1 MQAKDSNPPDG
12 GYGWVVVVSA
22 FMVMGLTAA
31 VLKTFGLFFVEI
43 QQHFDELASTT
54 SWITS
59 VTIAIFHL
67 GEFRLFET
75 NCPPNA
81 LFDCLVLS
89 ISLMFLTYLSFSHF
103 APDPAPVAS
112 SLCVRY
118 THRAVVITGGL
129 LAFSGMAL
137 GFLGL
142 SMVWMYATTGFLQ
155 GLGISFSWTPAIS
168 IVSHYFS
175 RKRALANAI
184 ASAGECA
191 FAFTFGPFFQWL
203 ISQYGWKGALLIIG
217 GIQLNICVC
226 GVLMRPLASSCLLE
240 ASHSETETPPGN
252 GASRINKDES
262 PITHKTFNWMLV
274 RQPEFVLYA
283 IFGILAAMS
292 FFVPPLFLV
301 PLSYSLGIDE
311 SWTASLL
318 SILAMV
324 DFAGRLLCG
333 WYANLH
339 VTKTV
344 HLLTMTIT
352 LISTSLMLLPLA
364 NNYLSLAIFTGF
376 YGFFFGT
383 TVALHITVLADVVGM
398 PDFDSALGLFMLIRS
413 TGGFVGPPLAG
424 LIVDMAGDYRASF
437 YMAGATLVLSA
448 GFLVTLGQ
456 LQQRKEKGSQTN
468 TKPEKSPLPYPSLH
482 LLKLQNRRYQEHD
495 IVV

>member
-1 MQAKDSNPPDG
+1 MHAKDSNPPDG

-67 GEFRLFET
+67 G
-75 NCPPNA
+75 
-81 LFDCLVLS
+81 
-89 ISLMFLTYLSFSHF
+89 
-103 APDPAPVAS
+103 APVAS

-129 LAFSGMAL
+129 LAFLGMAL

-142 SMVWMYATTGFLQ
+142 NMPWMYATTGFLQ

-175 RKRALANAI
+175 KKRALANAI

-203 ISQYGWKGALLIIG
+203 ISQYGWKGALLIIA

-240 ASHSETETPPGN
+240 ASHSETETPLGN
-252 GASRINKDES
+252 GASKINKEDKS
-262 PITHKTFNWMLV
+262 PITQKTFNWMLV
-274 RQPEFVLYA
+274 RRPEFVLYA

-376 YGFFFGT
+376 YGFFF
-383 TVALHITVLADVVGM
+383 VAVHITVLADVVGM

-424 LIVDMAGDYRASF
+424 LIVDMAGDYRAGF

-448 GFLVTLGQ
+448 GFLITLDQ
-456 LQQRKEKGSQTN
+456 LQQRKERGSQTN
-468 TKPEKSPLPYPSLH
+468 TKAEKSTLPYPSLH
-482 LLKLQNRRYQEHD
+482 LLKLQ
-495 IVV
+495 

>member
-1 MQAKDSNPPDG
+1 MEKVHAKESSPPDG

-43 QQHFDELASTT
+43 QEHFDELASTI

-59 VTIAIFHL
+59 VTIATFHL
-67 GEFRLFET
+67 G
-75 NCPPNA
+75 
-81 LFDCLVLS
+81 
-89 ISLMFLTYLSFSHF
+89 
-103 APDPAPVAS
+103 APVAS
-112 SLCVRY
+112 SLCVKY
-118 THRAVVITGGL
+118 SHRAVLVTGGL

-142 SMVWMYATTGFLQ
+142 NMVWMYATTGFLQ

-175 RKRALANAI
+175 KKRALANAI

-203 ISQYGWKGALLIIG
+203 IGQYGWKGALLIIG

-226 GVLMRPLASSCLLE
+226 GVLMRPLKSNCCLEL
-240 ASHSETETPPGN
+240 SHSETPPGS
-252 GASRINKDES
+252 GVSRIEKEEKS
-262 PITHKTFNWMLV
+262 STTHKTFNWMLV
-274 RQPEFVLYA
+274 RRPEFVLYA
-283 IFGILAAMS
+283 MFGILAAMS

-339 VTKTV
+339 VTKTI

-383 TVALHITVLADVVGM
+383 TVAVHITVLADVVGM
-398 PDFDSALGLFMLIRS
+398 SDFDSALGLFMLIRS
-413 TGGFVGPPLAG
+413 TGGFLGPPLAG
-424 LIVDMAGDYRASF
+424 LIVDMAGDYKAGF
-437 YMAGATLVLSA
+437 YMAGATLVLA
-448 GFLVTLGQ
+448 AVFLVILDQ
-456 LQQRKEKGSQTN
+456 FQQRNERGSQTN
-468 TKPEKSPLPYPSLH
+468 TKPEKSTLPYPSLH
-482 LLKLQNRRYQEHD
+482 FLKLQNRSYQEHD
-495 IVV
+495 VAL

>member
-1 MQAKDSNPPDG
+1 MQAKTSNPPDG
-12 GYGWVVVVSA
+12 GYGWVVVASA
-22 FMVMGLTAA
+22 FTVMGLTVA
-31 VLKTFGLFFVEI
+31 VLKTFGLLFVEI

-59 VTIAIFHL
+59 VTITVFHL
-67 GEFRLFET
+67 G
-75 NCPPNA
+75 
-81 LFDCLVLS
+81 
-89 ISLMFLTYLSFSHF
+89 
-103 APDPAPVAS
+103 APAAS
-112 SLCVRY
+112 SLCARY

-129 LAFSGMAL
+129 LAFSGMTL

-142 SMVWMYATTGFLQ
+142 NMVWMYATTGFLQ
-155 GLGISFSWTPAIS
+155 GLGISFSWIPAIS

-175 RKRALANAI
+175 KKRALASAI
-184 ASAGECA
+184 ASAGECV
-191 FAFTFGPFFQWL
+191 FAFMFGPFFQWL

-226 GVLMRPLASSCLLE
+226 GILMRPLASSCLLE
-240 ASHSETETPPGN
+240 ARHYETERPPGN
-252 GASRINKDES
+252 GESRIDKEDKS
-262 PITHKTFNWMLV
+262 PTANKTFNWMLL
-274 RQPEFVLYA
+274 RQTEFVLYA

-301 PLSYSLGIDE
+301 PLSYSLGIDD

-318 SILAMV
+318 SILAVV

-344 HLLTMTIT
+344 HLLTVTVT

-364 NNYLSLAIFTGF
+364 NSYLSLAIFTGF

-383 TVALHITVLADVVGM
+383 TVAIHITVLADVVGM

-413 TGGFVGPPLAG
+413 TGGFVGPPLVG
-424 LIVDMAGDYRASF
+424 LIVDMTGDYRAGF
-437 YMAGATLVLSA
+437 YMAGATLILSA
-448 GFLVTLGQ
+448 VFLVTLDQ
-456 LQQRKEKGSQTN
+456 LQQRKEKGTQTN
-468 TKPEKSPLPYPSLH
+468 TKQENSMLHYSTLH
-482 LLKLQNRRYQEHD
+482 LLKLQTKRYQ
-495 IVV
+495 

>member
-1 MQAKDSNPPDG
+1 MLGEESNSLDG

-22 FMVMGLTAA
+22 FVVMGLTAA

-43 QQHFDELASTT
+43 QQHFDELASMT

-59 VTIAIFHL
+59 ITIAIFHL
-67 GEFRLFET
+67 G
-75 NCPPNA
+75 
-81 LFDCLVLS
+81 
-89 ISLMFLTYLSFSHF
+89 
-103 APDPAPVAS
+103 APVAS
-112 SLCVRY
+112 SLCVKY
-118 THRAVVITGGL
+118 THRVVVITGGV

-142 SMVWMYATTGFLQ
+142 DMVWMYATTGFLQ
-155 GLGISFSWTPAIS
+155 GLGISFSWIPAIS

-175 RKRALANAI
+175 KKRALANAI

-191 FAFTFGPFFQWL
+191 FAFTFGPFFHWL
-203 ISQYGWKGALLIIG
+203 IGQYGWKGALLIIG

-226 GVLMRPLASSCLLE
+226 GALMRPLKSSCLPDSSCLDAE
-240 ASHSETETPPGN
+240 TRPGTQASGRAN
-252 GASRINKDES
+252 VKS
-262 PITHKTFNWMLV
+262 PVIRKTFNWMLL
-274 RQPEFVLYA
+274 RRLEFVLYA

-318 SILAMV
+318 SVLALV
-324 DFAGRLLCG
+324 DFVGRLLCG

-339 VTKTV
+339 LTRTV
-344 HLLTMTIT
+344 HLLAMTIA

-383 TVALHITVLADVVGM
+383 TVAIHITVLADVVGM
-398 PDFDSALGLFMLIRS
+398 SDFDSALGLFMLIRS
-413 TGGFVGPPLAG
+413 TGGFLGPPLAG
-424 LIVDMAGDYRASF
+424 LIVDVAGDYRAGF
-437 YMAGATLVLSA
+437 YMAGATLILSA
-448 GFLVTLGQ
+448 VILVILDQ
-456 LQQRKEKGSQTN
+456 FQQRQEKQNQSN
-468 TKPEKSPLPYPSLH
+468 TKSEKSVLPYPSLH
-482 LLKLQNRRYQEHD
+482 VLKLQ
-495 IVV
+495 

>member
-1 MQAKDSNPPDG
+1 MHAKDSSPPDG

-67 GEFRLFET
+67 G
-75 NCPPNA
+75 
-81 LFDCLVLS
+81 
-89 ISLMFLTYLSFSHF
+89 
-103 APDPAPVAS
+103 APVAS

-118 THRAVVITGGL
+118 SHRAVVITGGF

-137 GFLGL
+137 GFFGL
-142 SMVWMYATTGFLQ
+142 NMVWMYATTGFLQ

-175 RKRALANAI
+175 KKRALANAI

-203 ISQYGWKGALLIIG
+203 IGQYGWKGALLIIG

-226 GVLMRPLASSCLLE
+226 GILMRPLASSCLLE
-240 ASHSETETPPGN
+240 DRQSRVGTPLDN
-252 GASRINKDES
+252 GASRTGEDKS

-274 RQPEFVLYA
+274 RRPEFVLYA

-324 DFAGRLLCG
+324 DFTGRLLCG
-333 WYANLH
+333 WYANLNI
-339 VTKTV
+339 TKTV

-376 YGFFFGT
+376 YGFFFGM
-383 TVALHITVLADVVGM
+383 TVAVHITVLADVVGM

-424 LIVDMAGDYRASF
+424 LIVDMAGDYRAGF

-448 GFLVTLGQ
+448 GFLVILDQ
-456 LQQRKEKGSQTN
+456 FQQRKERGSQTN
-468 TKPEKSPLPYPSLH
+468 TKLEKSMLPYPSLH
-482 LLKLQNRRYQEHD
+482 PLKLQNSRYREHD
-495 IVV
+495 AVV

>member
-1 MQAKDSNPPDG
+1 MQTKDISPPDG

-22 FMVMGLTAA
+22 FIVMGLTAA

-43 QQHFDELASTT
+43 QEHFDELASTI

-59 VTIAIFHL
+59 ITIATFHL
-67 GEFRLFET
+67 G
-75 NCPPNA
+75 
-81 LFDCLVLS
+81 
-89 ISLMFLTYLSFSHF
+89 
-103 APDPAPVAS
+103 APVAS
-112 SLCVRY
+112 SLCVKY

-137 GFLGL
+137 GCLGL
-142 SMVWMYATTGFLQ
+142 NMIWMYATTGFLQ

-175 RKRALANAI
+175 KKRALANAI
-184 ASAGECA
+184 ASAGECV

-217 GIQLNICVC
+217 GTQLNICVC
-226 GVLMRPLASSCLLE
+226 GILMRPLTSSFHPE
-240 ASHSETETPPGN
+240 VSHPEPTPGS
-252 GASRINKDES
+252 GASKTDKEGKSI
-262 PITHKTFNWMLV
+262 ITHRTFNWMLL
-274 RQPEFVLYA
+274 RRAEFVLYA
-283 IFGILAAMS
+283 MFGILAAMS

-339 VTKTV
+339 LTKTI

-383 TVALHITVLADVVGM
+383 TVAVHITVLAEVVGM
-398 PDFDSALGLFMLIRS
+398 SDFDSALGLFMLIRS
-413 TGGFVGPPLAG
+413 TGGFLGPPLAG
-424 LIVDMAGDYRASF
+424 LIVDMAGDYRAGF
-437 YMAGATLVLSA
+437 YMAGATLILAAV
-448 GFLVTLGQ
+448 FLVVLDQ
-456 LQQRKEKGSQTN
+456 FQQRSEKGNHAS
-468 TKPEKSPLPYPSLH
+468 TKSEKLSLPYTSFH
-482 LLKLQNRRYQEHD
+482 FLKLQKRRYQDHD
-495 IVV
+495 VVV

>member
-1 MQAKDSNPPDG
+1 MEKMHAKESSPPDG

-43 QQHFDELASTT
+43 QEHFDELASTI

-59 VTIAIFHL
+59 VTIATFHL
-67 GEFRLFET
+67 G
-75 NCPPNA
+75 
-81 LFDCLVLS
+81 
-89 ISLMFLTYLSFSHF
+89 
-103 APDPAPVAS
+103 APVAS
-112 SLCVRY
+112 SLCVKY
-118 THRAVVITGGL
+118 SHRAVLVTGGL

-142 SMVWMYATTGFLQ
+142 NMVWMYATTGFLQ

-175 RKRALANAI
+175 KRRALANAI

-191 FAFTFGPFFQWL
+191 FAFTFGPLFQWL
-203 ISQYGWKGALLIIG
+203 IGQYGWKGALLIIG

-226 GVLMRPLASSCLLE
+226 GVLMRPLTSNCCLE
-240 ASHSETETPPGN
+240 ASHSETPPDT
-252 GASRINKDES
+252 GASRMEKEERS
-262 PITHKTFNWMLV
+262 SSTHKTFNWMLV
-274 RQPEFVLYA
+274 RRPEFVLYA
-283 IFGILAAMS
+283 MFGILAAMS

-339 VTKTV
+339 VTKTI

-383 TVALHITVLADVVGM
+383 TVAVHITVLADVVGM
-398 PDFDSALGLFMLIRS
+398 SDFDSALGLFMLIRS
-413 TGGFVGPPLAG
+413 TGGFLGPPLAG
-424 LIVDMAGDYRASF
+424 LIVDMAGDYKAGF
-437 YMAGATLVLSA
+437 YMAGATLVLA
-448 GFLVTLGQ
+448 AVFLVILDQ
-456 LQQRKEKGSQTN
+456 FQQRSERGSQTN
-468 TKPEKSPLPYPSLH
+468 TKPDKSTLPYPSLH
-482 LLKLQNRRYQEHD
+482 FLKLQNRRYQEHD
-495 IVV
+495 VVV

>member
-1 MQAKDSNPPDG
+1 MSNQC
-12 GYGWVVVVSA
+12 YFYW
-22 FMVMGLTAA
+22 
-31 VLKTFGLFFVEI
+31 
-43 QQHFDELASTT
+43 
-54 SWITS
+54 
-59 VTIAIFHL
+59 
-67 GEFRLFET
+67 
-75 NCPPNA
+75 C
-81 LFDCLVLS
+81 
-89 ISLMFLTYLSFSHF
+89 FS
-103 APDPAPVAS
+103 
-112 SLCVRY
+112 
-118 THRAVVITGGL
+118 
-129 LAFSGMAL
+129 
-137 GFLGL
+137 
-142 SMVWMYATTGFLQ
+142 

-175 RKRALANAI
+175 KKRALANAI

-226 GVLMRPLASSCLLE
+226 GTLMRPLASSCLKP
-240 ASHSETETPPGN
+240 SHCKTETPPHN
-252 GASRINKDES
+252 GASRRDKEDKS
-262 PITHKTFNWMLV
+262 PITHKSFNWMLV
-274 RQPEFVLYA
+274 RRPEFVLYA

-324 DFAGRLLCG
+324 DFGGRLLCG

-339 VTKTV
+339 VTKTI
-344 HLLTMTIT
+344 HLLAMTIT

-383 TVALHITVLADVVGM
+383 TVAIHITVLADVVGM
-398 PDFDSALGLFMLIRS
+398 PEFDSALGLFMLIRS

-424 LIVDMAGDYRASF
+424 KLRQLYAKYSLQEERGMVIQTEKIWICTQISPFFSSG
-437 YMAGATLVLSA
+437 LSEP
-448 GFLVTLGQ
+448 
-456 LQQRKEKGSQTN
+456 RS
-468 TKPEKSPLPYPSLH
+468 
-482 LLKLQNRRYQEHD
+482 
-495 IVV
+495 I

>member
-1 MQAKDSNPPDG
+1 MQAKDSSPPDG

-22 FMVMGLTAA
+22 FIVMGLTVA

-43 QQHFDELASTT
+43 QEHFDELASTT

-67 GEFRLFET
+67 G
-75 NCPPNA
+75 
-81 LFDCLVLS
+81 
-89 ISLMFLTYLSFSHF
+89 
-103 APDPAPVAS
+103 APVAS

-137 GFLGL
+137 GCLGL
-142 SMVWMYATTGFLQ
+142 NMIWMYATTGFLQ

-175 RKRALANAI
+175 KKRALANAI
-184 ASAGECA
+184 ASAGESA

-226 GVLMRPLASSCLLE
+226 GALMRPLASSCLLE
-240 ASHSETETPPGN
+240 ASHSETETPAGD
-252 GASRINKDES
+252 GESRTNKDQS

-283 IFGILAAMS
+283 IFGLLAAMS

-318 SILAMV
+318 SILATV

-339 VTKTV
+339 ITRTV
-344 HLLTMTIT
+344 HLLTMTIA

-383 TVALHITVLADVVGM
+383 TVAVHITVLADVAGM

-413 TGGFVGPPLAG
+413 AGGFVGPPLAG
-424 LIVDMAGDYRASF
+424 LIVDMAGDYRAGF

-448 GFLVTLGQ
+448 GFLVTLDQ
-456 LQQRKEKGSQTN
+456 LQQKKERSSQPN
-468 TKPEKSPLPYPSLH
+468 TKPKKPTLLYPSLH
-482 LLKLQNRRYQEHD
+482 LLKLQNRRYQEHS
-495 IVV
+495 VVV

>member
-1 MQAKDSNPPDG
+1 MQAKDSSPPDG

-67 GEFRLFET
+67 GGRY
-75 NCPPNA
+75 
-81 LFDCLVLS
+81 
-89 ISLMFLTYLSFSHF
+89 I
-103 APDPAPVAS
+103 VA
-112 SLCVRY
+112 
-118 THRAVVITGGL
+118 I
-129 LAFSGMAL
+129 
-137 GFLGL
+137 
-142 SMVWMYATTGFLQ
+142 

-175 RKRALANAI
+175 KKRALANAI

-226 GVLMRPLASSCLLE
+226 GILMRPLASSCLLE
-240 ASHSETETPPGN
+240 DRQSRVGTPLDN
-252 GASRINKDES
+252 GASRTDEDKS

-274 RQPEFVLYA
+274 RRPEFVLYA

-324 DFAGRLLCG
+324 DFTGRLLCG
-333 WYANLH
+333 WYANLNI
-339 VTKTV
+339 TKTV

-383 TVALHITVLADVVGM
+383 TVAVHITVLADVVGM

-424 LIVDMAGDYRASF
+424 LIVDMVGDYRAGF

-448 GFLVTLGQ
+448 GFLVILDQ
-456 LQQRKEKGSQTN
+456 FQQRKERGSQTN
-468 TKPEKSPLPYPSLH
+468 AKLEKSMLPYPSLH
-482 LLKLQNRRYQEHD
+482 LLKLQNSRYREHD
-495 IVV
+495 AVV

>member
-1 MQAKDSNPPDG
+1 MHAKDRNPPDG

-59 VTIAIFHL
+59 VTIAVFHL
-67 GEFRLFET
+67 G
-75 NCPPNA
+75 
-81 LFDCLVLS
+81 
-89 ISLMFLTYLSFSHF
+89 
-103 APDPAPVAS
+103 APVAS

-142 SMVWMYATTGFLQ
+142 NMIWMYATTGFLQ

-226 GVLMRPLASSCLLE
+226 GILMRPLASSCLLE
-240 ASHSETETPPGN
+240 TSHSETPSGSGP
-252 GASRINKDES
+252 SRIEKEDKS
-262 PITHKTFNWMLV
+262 PITHKTFNWMLL

-318 SILAMV
+318 SILALV

-339 VTKTV
+339 ITKPV
-344 HLLTMTIT
+344 HLLTMAIT

-376 YGFFFGT
+376 YGFSFGT
-383 TVALHITVLADVVGM
+383 TVAVHITVLADVVGM

-424 LIVDMAGDYRASF
+424 LIVDVAGDYRAGF

-448 GFLVTLGQ
+448 GLLVILDQ
-456 LQQRKEKGSQTN
+456 LQQKKERGSQTS
-468 TKPEKSPLPYPSLH
+468 TKPEKSTLTYPSLH
-482 LLKLQNRRYQEHD
+482 LLKLQ
-495 IVV
+495 

>member
-1 MQAKDSNPPDG
+1 MQAKASNPPDG

-22 FMVMGLTAA
+22 FMVMGLTVA

-43 QQHFDELASTT
+43 QQHFDGLASTT

-67 GEFRLFET
+67 G
-75 NCPPNA
+75 
-81 LFDCLVLS
+81 
-89 ISLMFLTYLSFSHF
+89 
-103 APDPAPVAS
+103 APVAS

-137 GFLGL
+137 GFFGFN
-142 SMVWMYATTGFLQ
+142 MVWMYVTTGFLQ

-175 RKRALANAI
+175 KKRALANAI

-217 GIQLNICVC
+217 GIQLNICI
-226 GVLMRPLASSCLLE
+226 GGALMRPLASSCLLE
-240 ASHSETETPPGN
+240 AHHSKTQTPPCKS
-252 GASRINKDES
+252 ASRTDEDKS
-262 PITHKTFNWMLV
+262 SIIHKTFNWMLLK
-274 RQPEFVLYA
+274 RPEFVLYA

-301 PLSYSLGIDE
+301 PFSYSLGIDE

-318 SILAMV
+318 SILALV

-339 VTKTV
+339 VTKTI
-344 HLLTMTIT
+344 HLLAMTIT

-364 NNYLSLAIFTGF
+364 NNYVSLAIFTGF

-383 TVALHITVLADVVGM
+383 TVAIHITVLADVVGM
-398 PDFDSALGLFMLIRS
+398 TEFDSALGLFMLIRS
-413 TGGFVGPPLAG
+413 SGGFVGPPLAG
-424 LIVDMAGDYRASF
+424 LIVDMAGDYRAGF
-437 YMAGATLVLSA
+437 YMAGATLILST
-448 GFLVTLGQ
+448 GFLVTLDQ
-456 LQQRKEKGSQTN
+456 LQQRKERGSQTS
-468 TKPEKSPLPYPSLH
+468 TKPEKSTLSYTSLH
-482 LLKLQNRRYQEHD
+482 LLKHK
-495 IVV
+495 

>member
-22 FMVMGLTAA
+22 FMVMGLTVA

-59 VTIAIFHL
+59 VTIAVFHL
-67 GEFRLFET
+67 G
-75 NCPPNA
+75 
-81 LFDCLVLS
+81 
-89 ISLMFLTYLSFSHF
+89 
-103 APDPAPVAS
+103 APVAS
-112 SLCVRY
+112 SLCVQY
-118 THRAVVITGGL
+118 THQTVVITGEL

-137 GFLGL
+137 GFFGL
-142 SMVWMYATTGFLQ
+142 NMAWMYAMTGFLQ

-175 RKRALANAI
+175 KKRALANAI

-226 GVLMRPLASSCLLE
+226 GVLMQPLASNCLLE
-240 ASHSETETPPGN
+240 TSHCKTETPPGN
-252 GASRINKDES
+252 GASRRDKEDKS
-262 PITHKTFNWMLV
+262 PIMHKTFNWMLV
-274 RQPEFVLYA
+274 RRPEFVLYA
-283 IFGILAAMS
+283 IFGILAPMS

-318 SILAMV
+318 SVLAVV
-324 DFAGRLLCG
+324 DLGGRLLCG

-339 VTKTV
+339 VTKTI
-344 HLLTMTIT
+344 HLLAMTIT

-383 TVALHITVLADVVGM
+383 TVAIHITVLVDIVGM
-398 PDFDSALGLFMLIRS
+398 PEFDSTLGLFMLIRS

-424 LIVDMAGDYRASF
+424 LIVDMAGDYRAGF
-437 YMAGATLVLSA
+437 YMAGVTLVLSA
-448 GFLVTLGQ
+448 GFLVILDQ
-456 LQQRKEKGSQTN
+456 LQQRKKRRSKTR
-468 TKPEKSPLPYPSLH
+468 TKPEKSTLPYPSLH
-482 LLKLQNRRYQEHD
+482 FLKHQ
-495 IVV
+495 

>member
-1 MQAKDSNPPDG
+1 MQAKDSDPPDG

-22 FMVMGLTAA
+22 FMVTGLTAA

-43 QQHFDELASTT
+43 QQDFDELASTT

-59 VTIAIFHL
+59 ITIAVFHL
-67 GEFRLFET
+67 G
-75 NCPPNA
+75 
-81 LFDCLVLS
+81 
-89 ISLMFLTYLSFSHF
+89 
-103 APDPAPVAS
+103 APVAS

-142 SMVWMYATTGFLQ
+142 NMIWMYATTGFLQ

-175 RKRALANAI
+175 KKRALANAI

-203 ISQYGWKGALLIIG
+203 ISQYGWRGALLIIG

-240 ASHSETETPPGN
+240 ASHSETKTPPG
-252 GASRINKDES
+252 SRINKEDKFS
-262 PITHKTFNWMLV
+262 LSHKTFNWMLL
-274 RQPEFVLYA
+274 RRPEFVLYA

-301 PLSYSLGIDE
+301 PLSYSLGINE

-324 DFAGRLLCG
+324 DFSGRLLCG

-339 VTKTV
+339 ITKTV

-383 TVALHITVLADVVGM
+383 TVAVHITVLADVVGM

-413 TGGFVGPPLAG
+413 TGGFVGPPLAS
-424 LIVDMAGDYRASF
+424 LIVDMAGDYRAGF
-437 YMAGATLVLSA
+437 YMAAATLVLSA
-448 GFLVTLGQ
+448 GFLVTLDQ
-456 LQQRKEKGSQTN
+456 LQQRKQRGIQTN
-468 TKPEKSPLPYPSLH
+468 INPEKSTLPYRSLH
-482 LLKLQNRRYQEHD
+482 FLKLQ
-495 IVV
+495 

>member
-1 MQAKDSNPPDG
+1 MCFHSQ
-12 GYGWVVVVSA
+12 
-22 FMVMGLTAA
+22 GLHLQQTVQFTTARI
-31 VLKTFGLFFVEI
+31 LPITF
-43 QQHFDELASTT
+43 T
-54 SWITS
+54 SLPS
-59 VTIAIFHL
+59 
-67 GEFRLFET
+67 
-75 NCPPNA
+75 
-81 LFDCLVLS
+81 
-89 ISLMFLTYLSFSHF
+89 
-103 APDPAPVAS
+103 APVAS
-112 SLCVRY
+112 SLCVQY
-118 THRAVVITGGL
+118 THRTVVITGGL

-137 GFLGL
+137 GFFGL
-142 SMVWMYATTGFLQ
+142 NMVWMYATTGFLQ

-175 RKRALANAI
+175 KKRALANAI

-191 FAFTFGPFFQWL
+191 FAFVFGPFFQWL

-240 ASHSETETPPGN
+240 TSHYGTETPPGN
-252 GASRINKDES
+252 GASGRDKEDKS
-262 PITHKTFNWMLV
+262 PIMHKTLNWMLV
-274 RQPEFVLYA
+274 KRPEFVLYA

-324 DFAGRLLCG
+324 DFGGRLLCG

-339 VTKTV
+339 VTKTI
-344 HLLTMTIT
+344 HLLAMTIT

-383 TVALHITVLADVVGM
+383 TVAIHITVLADVVGM
-398 PDFDSALGLFMLIRS
+398 PEFDSALGLFMLIRS

-437 YMAGATLVLSA
+437 YVAGATLVLSA
-448 GFLVTLGQ
+448 GFLIILDL
-456 LQQRKEKGSQTN
+456 LQQRKKRGSKIR
-468 TKPEKSPLPYPSLH
+468 TKPEKSTLPYPSLH
-482 LLKLQNRRYQEHD
+482 TLKHQTRRY
-495 IVV
+495 

>member
-1 MQAKDSNPPDG
+1 MHAKDGNPPDG
-12 GYGWVVVVSA
+12 GYGWVVVLSA

-67 GEFRLFET
+67 G
-75 NCPPNA
+75 
-81 LFDCLVLS
+81 
-89 ISLMFLTYLSFSHF
+89 
-103 APDPAPVAS
+103 APVAS
-112 SLCVRY
+112 LLCVRY

-129 LAFSGMAL
+129 LAFSGMVL

-142 SMVWMYATTGFLQ
+142 NMIWMYATTGFLQ

-217 GIQLNICVC
+217 AIQLNICAF
-226 GVLMRPLASSCLLE
+226 GILMRPLANSCLVE
-240 ASHSETETPPGN
+240 SSHSETLPSS
-252 GASRINKDES
+252 GASRIGKEDKS
-262 PITHKTFNWMLV
+262 PITHKTFNWMLL
-274 RQPEFVLYA
+274 RRPEFVLYA

-292 FFVPPLFLV
+292 FFVPPLFLI

-318 SILAMV
+318 SVLALV

-339 VTKTV
+339 ITKPV

-383 TVALHITVLADVVGM
+383 TVAVHITVLADVVGM

-424 LIVDMAGDYRASF
+424 LIVDMAGDYRAGF
-437 YMAGATLVLSA
+437 YMAGATLVLSV
-448 GFLVTLGQ
+448 GFLVTLDQ
-456 LQQRKEKGSQTN
+456 FQQKKERGSQTN
-468 TKPEKSPLPYPSLH
+468 TKPEKSTLTYPSLH
-482 LLKLQNRRYQEHD
+482 LLKLQ
-495 IVV
+495 

>member
-1 MQAKDSNPPDG
+1 MQAKESNPPDG

-22 FMVMGLTAA
+22 FMVMGLTVA

-43 QQHFDELASTT
+43 QQHFDGLASTT

-59 VTIAIFHL
+59 VTIATFHL
-67 GEFRLFET
+67 G
-75 NCPPNA
+75 
-81 LFDCLVLS
+81 
-89 ISLMFLTYLSFSHF
+89 
-103 APDPAPVAS
+103 APVAS

-118 THRAVVITGGL
+118 THRTVVMTGGL

-137 GFLGL
+137 GFFGF

-175 RKRALANAI
+175 KKRALANAI

-191 FAFTFGPFFQWL
+191 FAFIFGPFFQWL

-217 GIQLNICVC
+217 GIQLNICV
-226 GVLMRPLASSCLLE
+226 GGALMRPLASSCLLE
-240 ASHSETETPPGN
+240 DSHSETGPAPGN
-252 GASRINKDES
+252 SVSRTDKEDVP
-262 PITHKTFNWMLV
+262 PITHKTFNWVLL
-274 RQPEFVLYA
+274 RRPEFVLYS

-318 SILAMV
+318 SLLAMV

-339 VTKTV
+339 VTKTI
-344 HLLTMTIT
+344 HLLAMTIT
-352 LISTSLMLLPLA
+352 LISTSLMLLTLA
-364 NNYLSLAIFTGF
+364 NNYVSLAIFTGF

-383 TVALHITVLADVVGM
+383 TVAIHITVLADIVGM
-398 PDFDSALGLFMLIRS
+398 TDFDSALGLFMLIRS

-424 LIVDMAGDYRASF
+424 LIVDMAGDYRAGF
-437 YMAGATLVLSA
+437 YMAGSSLILSA
-448 GFLVTLGQ
+448 GFLVTLDQ
-456 LQQRKEKGSQTN
+456 LQQRKERGSQTS
-468 TKPEKSPLPYPSLH
+468 TKPEKSTLPFSSLH
-482 LLKLQNRRYQEHD
+482 LLKYK
-495 IVV
+495 

>member
-1 MQAKDSNPPDG
+1 M
-12 GYGWVVVVSA
+12 
-22 FMVMGLTAA
+22 
-31 VLKTFGLFFVEI
+31 
-43 QQHFDELASTT
+43 
-54 SWITS
+54 
-59 VTIAIFHL
+59 
-67 GEFRLFET
+67 
-75 NCPPNA
+75 
-81 LFDCLVLS
+81 
-89 ISLMFLTYLSFSHF
+89 
-103 APDPAPVAS
+103 
-112 SLCVRY
+112 
-118 THRAVVITGGL
+118 
-129 LAFSGMAL
+129 
-137 GFLGL
+137 
-142 SMVWMYATTGFLQ
+142 
-155 GLGISFSWTPAIS
+155 
-168 IVSHYFS
+168 
-175 RKRALANAI
+175 ANAI

-226 GVLMRPLASSCLLE
+226 GVLMRPLASSCLFE

-252 GASRINKDES
+252 GASRIDKEVKS
-262 PITHKTFNWMLV
+262 PITHKTFNWMLA
-274 RQPEFVLYA
+274 RRPEFVFYA

-344 HLLTMTIT
+344 HLLTMTIV
-352 LISTSLMLLPLA
+352 LISSTSLLLLPLA

-383 TVALHITVLADVVGM
+383 TVAVHITVLADVVGM
-398 PDFDSALGLFMLIRS
+398 SDFDSALGLFMLIRS

-424 LIVDMAGDYRASF
+424 
-437 YMAGATLVLSA
+437 
-448 GFLVTLGQ
+448 
-456 LQQRKEKGSQTN
+456 
-468 TKPEKSPLPYPSLH
+468 
-482 LLKLQNRRYQEHD
+482 KLR
-495 IVV
+495 

>member
-22 FMVMGLTAA
+22 FMVMGFTVA

-43 QQHFDELASTT
+43 QQHFDELASST

-67 GEFRLFET
+67 G
-75 NCPPNA
+75 
-81 LFDCLVLS
+81 
-89 ISLMFLTYLSFSHF
+89 
-103 APDPAPVAS
+103 APVAS
-112 SLCVRY
+112 SLCVQY
-118 THRAVVITGGL
+118 THRTVVITGGL

-137 GFLGL
+137 GFFGL

-175 RKRALANAI
+175 KKRALANAI

-191 FAFTFGPFFQWL
+191 FAFMFGPFFQWL

-226 GVLMRPLASSCLLE
+226 GVLMRPLESSCPLK
-240 ASHSETETPPGN
+240 ARHYETGTPPGN
-252 GASRINKDES
+252 SASRRDKEDKF
-262 PITHKTFNWMLV
+262 PIMHKTFNWMLV
-274 RQPEFVLYA
+274 RRPEFVLYA

-311 SWTASLL
+311 SWTSSLL

-324 DFAGRLLCG
+324 DFGGRLLSG

-339 VTKTV
+339 VTKSI
-344 HLLTMTIT
+344 HLLVMTIT
-352 LISTSLMLLPLA
+352 LMSTSLMLLPLA

-383 TVALHITVLADVVGM
+383 TVAIHITVLADVVGM
-398 PDFDSALGLFMLIRS
+398 PEFDSALGLFMLIRS

-424 LIVDMAGDYRASF
+424 LIVDIAGDYRAGF
-437 YMAGATLVLSA
+437 YMAGATLVLST
-448 GFLVTLGQ
+448 GFLIFLDRF
-456 LQQRKEKGSQTN
+456 QQRKKRGGKIR
-468 TKPEKSPLPYPSLH
+468 TKPEKLTLPYPSLH
-482 LLKLQNRRYQEHD
+482 ILKHQTRRY
-495 IVV
+495 

>member
-1 MQAKDSNPPDG
+1 MQGKDSNPPDG

-22 FMVMGLTAA
+22 FVVMGLTAA

-59 VTIAIFHL
+59 ITIAIFHL
-67 GEFRLFET
+67 G
-75 NCPPNA
+75 
-81 LFDCLVLS
+81 
-89 ISLMFLTYLSFSHF
+89 
-103 APDPAPVAS
+103 APVAS

-118 THRAVVITGGL
+118 SHRAVVITGGL

-142 SMVWMYATTGFLQ
+142 SMVWMYATIGFLQ

-175 RKRALANAI
+175 KKRALANAI

-226 GVLMRPLASSCLLE
+226 GVLMRPLASS
-240 ASHSETETPPGN
+240 SRSEMETTPGS
-252 GASRINKDES
+252 GASRVNKEDKC
-262 PITHKTFNWMLV
+262 PITHKTLNWRLV

-301 PLSYSLGIDE
+301 PLSYSLGVDE

-318 SILAMV
+318 SILATV

-344 HLLTMTIT
+344 HLLTMTII

-383 TVALHITVLADVVGM
+383 TVAVHITVLADVVGM
-398 PDFDSALGLFMLIRS
+398 ADFDSALGLFMLIRS
-413 TGGFVGPPLAG
+413 TGGFLGAPLAG
-424 LIVDMAGDYRASF
+424 LIVDMAGDYKAGF
-437 YMAGATLVLSA
+437 YMAAVTLVLSA
-448 GFLVTLGQ
+448 GFLITLDQ
-456 LQQRKEKGSQTN
+456 IQQRKKRRSQTN
-468 TKPEKSPLPYPSLH
+468 SKPEKITLPYTSVQLP
-482 LLKLQNRRYQEHD
+482 KLQ
-495 IVV
+495 

>member
-22 FMVMGLTAA
+22 FMVMGFTVA

-43 QQHFDELASTT
+43 QQHFDELASST

-59 VTIAIFHL
+59 VTIVVFHL
-67 GEFRLFET
+67 G
-75 NCPPNA
+75 
-81 LFDCLVLS
+81 
-89 ISLMFLTYLSFSHF
+89 
-103 APDPAPVAS
+103 APVAS
-112 SLCVRY
+112 SLCVQY
-118 THRAVVITGGL
+118 THRTVVITGGL

-137 GFLGL
+137 GFFGL
-142 SMVWMYATTGFLQ
+142 NMGWMYATTGFLQ

-175 RKRALANAI
+175 KKRALANAI

-191 FAFTFGPFFQWL
+191 FAFMFGPFFQWL

-226 GVLMRPLASSCLLE
+226 GVLMRPLPSSCLLK
-240 ASHSETETPPGN
+240 ARHCETETPPGN
-252 GASRINKDES
+252 SASRRDKEDKFSIM
-262 PITHKTFNWMLV
+262 HKTFNWMLV
-274 RQPEFVLYA
+274 RQPEFVFYA

-311 SWTASLL
+311 SWTSSLL

-324 DFAGRLLCG
+324 DFGGRLLCG

-339 VTKTV
+339 VTKTI
-344 HLLTMTIT
+344 HLLAMTIT
-352 LISTSLMLLPLA
+352 LMSTSLMLLPLA

-383 TVALHITVLADVVGM
+383 TVAIHITVLADVVGM
-398 PDFDSALGLFMLIRS
+398 PEFDSALGLFMLIRS

-424 LIVDMAGDYRASF
+424 LIVDIAGDYRAGF
-437 YMAGATLVLSA
+437 YMAGATLALST
-448 GFLVTLGQ
+448 GFLIFLDR
-456 LQQRKEKGSQTN
+456 LQQRKKRGSKIR
-468 TKPEKSPLPYPSLH
+468 TKPERSTLPYPSLH
-482 LLKLQNRRYQEHD
+482 ILKHQTRRY
-495 IVV
+495 

>member
-1 MQAKDSNPPDG
+1 MQTKDSNPPDG

-43 QQHFDELASTT
+43 QEHFDELASTI

-67 GEFRLFET
+67 G
-75 NCPPNA
+75 
-81 LFDCLVLS
+81 
-89 ISLMFLTYLSFSHF
+89 
-103 APDPAPVAS
+103 APVAS
-112 SLCVRY
+112 SLCVKY

-142 SMVWMYATTGFLQ
+142 NMVWMYATTGFLQ

-175 RKRALANAI
+175 KKRALANAI

-203 ISQYGWKGALLIIG
+203 IGQYGWKGALLIIG

-226 GVLMRPLASSCLLE
+226 GVLMRPLTSSCCLE
-240 ASHSETETPPGN
+240 TSHSETPSGN
-252 GASRINKDES
+252 GASRIDKEDKS

-274 RQPEFVLYA
+274 RRPEFVLYA
-283 IFGILAAMS
+283 MFGILAAMS

-339 VTKTV
+339 VTKTI
-344 HLLTMTIT
+344 HLLVMTIT

-383 TVALHITVLADVVGM
+383 TVAVHITVLADVVGM
-398 PDFDSALGLFMLIRS
+398 SDFDSALGLFMFLRS
-413 TGGFVGPPLAG
+413 TGGFLGPPLAG
-424 LIVDMAGDYRASF
+424 LIVDMAGDYRAGF
-437 YMAGATLVLSA
+437 YMAGATLVLA
-448 GFLVTLGQ
+448 AVFLVILDQ
-456 LQQRKEKGSQTN
+456 FQQRSERGSQTN
-468 TKPEKSPLPYPSLH
+468 TKPGKLTLPYPSLH
-482 LLKLQNRRYQEHD
+482 FLKLQ
-495 IVV
+495 

>member
-1 MQAKDSNPPDG
+1 MLGKESNSLDG

-22 FMVMGLTAA
+22 FVVMGLTAA

-43 QQHFDELASTT
+43 QQHFDGLASMT

-59 VTIAIFHL
+59 ITIAIFHL
-67 GEFRLFET
+67 G
-75 NCPPNA
+75 
-81 LFDCLVLS
+81 
-89 ISLMFLTYLSFSHF
+89 
-103 APDPAPVAS
+103 APVAS
-112 SLCVRY
+112 SLCVKY
-118 THRAVVITGGL
+118 THRAVVITGGV

-142 SMVWMYATTGFLQ
+142 DMVWMYATTGFLQ
-155 GLGISFSWTPAIS
+155 GLGISFSWIPAIS

-203 ISQYGWKGALLIIG
+203 IGQYGWKGALLIIG
-217 GIQLNICVC
+217 GLQLNICVC
-226 GVLMRPLASSCLLE
+226 GALMRPLKSRYLPNTSCPD
-240 ASHSETETPPGN
+240 AETPPGMR
-252 GASRINKDES
+252 ASGRDNVNS
-262 PITHKTFNWMLV
+262 PITHKIFNWMLL
-274 RQPEFVLYA
+274 RRLEFVLYA

-318 SILAMV
+318 SVLALV

-339 VTKTV
+339 LTRTV
-344 HLLTMTIT
+344 HLLAMTIA

-364 NNYLSLAIFTGF
+364 NNFLSLAIFTGF

-383 TVALHITVLADVVGM
+383 TVAIHITVLADVVGM
-398 PDFDSALGLFMLIRS
+398 SDFDSALGLFMLIRS
-413 TGGFVGPPLAG
+413 TGGFLGPPLAG
-424 LIVDMAGDYRASF
+424 LIVDMAGDYRAGF
-437 YMAGATLVLSA
+437 YMAGAILILSA
-448 GFLVTLGQ
+448 VFLVILDQ
-456 LQQRKEKGSQTN
+456 LQQRQEKENQNK
-468 TKPEKSPLPYPSLH
+468 TKSEKSMLPYPL
-482 LLKLQNRRYQEHD
+482 LQNRRYQ
-495 IVV
+495 

>member
-1 MQAKDSNPPDG
+1 MHAKESSPPDG

-43 QQHFDELASTT
+43 QEHFDELASTI

-59 VTIAIFHL
+59 VTIATFHL
-67 GEFRLFET
+67 G
-75 NCPPNA
+75 
-81 LFDCLVLS
+81 
-89 ISLMFLTYLSFSHF
+89 
-103 APDPAPVAS
+103 APVAS
-112 SLCVRY
+112 SLCVKY
-118 THRAVVITGGL
+118 SHRAVLVTGGL
-129 LAFSGMAL
+129 LAFSGMNTSTVSNWCYL
-137 GFLGL
+137 YWCF
-142 SMVWMYATTGFLQ
+142 S

-175 RKRALANAI
+175 KRRALANAI

-191 FAFTFGPFFQWL
+191 FAFTFGPLFQWL
-203 ISQYGWKGALLIIG
+203 IGQYGWKGALLIIG

-226 GVLMRPLASSCLLE
+226 GVLMRPLTSNCCLE
-240 ASHSETETPPGN
+240 ASHSETPPDTG
-252 GASRINKDES
+252 
-262 PITHKTFNWMLV
+262 
-274 RQPEFVLYA
+274 FVLYA
-283 IFGILAAMS
+283 MFGILAAMS

-339 VTKTV
+339 VTKTI

-383 TVALHITVLADVVGM
+383 TVAVHITVLADVVGM
-398 PDFDSALGLFMLIRS
+398 SDFDSALGLFMLIRS
-413 TGGFVGPPLAG
+413 TGGFLGPPLAG
-424 LIVDMAGDYRASF
+424 V
-437 YMAGATLVLSA
+437 
-448 GFLVTLGQ
+448 VT
-456 LQQRKEKGSQTN
+456 QT
-468 TKPEKSPLPYPSLH
+468 EKSISGPNFALC
-482 LLKLQNRRYQEHD
+482 
-495 IVV
+495 

>member
-1 MQAKDSNPPDG
+1 MASFPINPPDG
-12 GYGWVVVVSA
+12 GYGWVVVLSA
-22 FMVMGLTAA
+22 FMVMGLTVA

-59 VTIAIFHL
+59 VTIAVFHL
-67 GEFRLFET
+67 G
-75 NCPPNA
+75 
-81 LFDCLVLS
+81 
-89 ISLMFLTYLSFSHF
+89 
-103 APDPAPVAS
+103 APVAS
-112 SLCVRY
+112 SLCVQY
-118 THRAVVITGGL
+118 THRTVVITGGL

-137 GFLGL
+137 GFFGL
-142 SMVWMYATTGFLQ
+142 NMVWMYATTGFLQ
-155 GLGISFSWTPAIS
+155 GLGISFSWTPSIS
-168 IVSHYFS
+168 IVSRYFS
-175 RKRALANAI
+175 KKRPLANAI

-191 FAFTFGPFFQWL
+191 FAFMFGPFFQWL

-226 GVLMRPLASSCLLE
+226 GVLMRPLASSCFLE
-240 ASHSETETPPGN
+240 AT
-252 GASRINKDES
+252 
-262 PITHKTFNWMLV
+262 
-274 RQPEFVLYA
+274 
-283 IFGILAAMS
+283 AMS

-324 DFAGRLLCG
+324 DFGGRLLCG

-339 VTKTV
+339 VTKTI
-344 HLLTMTIT
+344 HLLAMAIT

-383 TVALHITVLADVVGM
+383 TVAIHITVLADVVGM
-398 PDFDSALGLFMLIRS
+398 PEFDSALGLFMLIRS

-424 LIVDMAGDYRASF
+424 KLRQLTAKYTGF
-437 YMAGATLVLSA
+437 YMAGAILVLSA
-448 GFLVTLGQ
+448 GFLIILDR
-456 LQQRKEKGSQTN
+456 LQQRKIRGSKIR
-468 TKPEKSPLPYPSLH
+468 TKPEKSRLPYPSLH
-482 LLKLQNRRYQEHD
+482 ILKHQTRKYGEHN
-495 IVV
+495 VMV

>member
-1 MQAKDSNPPDG
+1 AKDSDPPDG

-22 FMVMGLTAA
+22 FMVMGFTVA

-43 QQHFDELASTT
+43 QQHFDELASST

-59 VTIAIFHL
+59 VTIVVFHL
-67 GEFRLFET
+67 G
-75 NCPPNA
+75 
-81 LFDCLVLS
+81 
-89 ISLMFLTYLSFSHF
+89 
-103 APDPAPVAS
+103 APVAS
-112 SLCVRY
+112 SLCVQY
-118 THRAVVITGGL
+118 THRTVVITGGL

-137 GFLGL
+137 GFFGL
-142 SMVWMYATTGFLQ
+142 NMVWMYATTGFLQ

-175 RKRALANAI
+175 KKRALANAI

-191 FAFTFGPFFQWL
+191 FAFMFGPFFQWL

-226 GVLMRPLASSCLLE
+226 GVLMRPLASSCLLK
-240 ASHSETETPPGN
+240 ARHCETETASGN
-252 GASRINKDES
+252 GASRRDKEDKSSIM
-262 PITHKTFNWMLV
+262 HKTFNWMLV
-274 RQPEFVLYA
+274 RRPEFVLYA

-311 SWTASLL
+311 SWTSSLL

-324 DFAGRLLCG
+324 DFGGRLLCG
-333 WYANLH
+333 WYANFH
-339 VTKTV
+339 VTKTI
-344 HLLTMTIT
+344 HLLAMTIT
-352 LISTSLMLLPLA
+352 LMSTSLMLLPLA

-383 TVALHITVLADVVGM
+383 TVAIHITVLADVVGM
-398 PDFDSALGLFMLIRS
+398 PEFDSALGLFMLIRS

-424 LIVDMAGDYRASF
+424 LIVDIAADYRAGF
-437 YMAGATLVLSA
+437 YMAGATLALST
-448 GFLVTLGQ
+448 GFLIILDR
-456 LQQRKEKGSQTN
+456 LQQRKKRGSKIR
-468 TKPEKSPLPYPSLH
+468 TKPEKSVLPYPSLH
-482 LLKLQNRRYQEHD
+482 VLKHQTR
-495 IVV
+495 

>member
-1 MQAKDSNPPDG
+1 MSNQC
-12 GYGWVVVVSA
+12 YFYWC
-22 FMVMGLTAA
+22 FT
-31 VLKTFGLFFVEI
+31 
-43 QQHFDELASTT
+43 
-54 SWITS
+54 
-59 VTIAIFHL
+59 
-67 GEFRLFET
+67 
-75 NCPPNA
+75 
-81 LFDCLVLS
+81 
-89 ISLMFLTYLSFSHF
+89 
-103 APDPAPVAS
+103 
-112 SLCVRY
+112 
-118 THRAVVITGGL
+118 
-129 LAFSGMAL
+129 
-137 GFLGL
+137 
-142 SMVWMYATTGFLQ
+142 

-175 RKRALANAI
+175 KKRALANAI

-191 FAFTFGPFFQWL
+191 FAFMFGPFFQWL

-226 GVLMRPLASSCLLE
+226 GVLMRPLAGSCFLE
-240 ASHSETETPPGN
+240 ASHCETETPPGS
-252 GASRINKDES
+252 GAYRRDKEDKS
-262 PITHKTFNWMLV
+262 PIMHKTFNWMLV

-324 DFAGRLLCG
+324 DFGGRLLCG

-339 VTKTV
+339 LTKTI
-344 HLLTMTIT
+344 HLLAMAIT

-383 TVALHITVLADVVGM
+383 TVAIHITVLADVVGM
-398 PDFDSALGLFMLIRS
+398 SEFDSALGLFMLIRS

-424 LIVDMAGDYRASF
+424 KLR
-437 YMAGATLVLSA
+437 
-448 GFLVTLGQ
+448 Q
-456 LQQRKEKGSQTN
+456 LTAKYSLNEEKGIVIQI
-468 TKPEKSPLPYPSLH
+468 EKIWICTQISPF
-482 LLKLQNRRYQEHD
+482 
-495 IVV
+495 

>member
-1 MQAKDSNPPDG
+1 NTKINPPDG

-22 FMVMGLTAA
+22 FMVMGLTVA

-59 VTIAIFHL
+59 VTIAVFHL
-67 GEFRLFET
+67 GG
-75 NCPPNA
+75 
-81 LFDCLVLS
+81 
-89 ISLMFLTYLSFSHF
+89 
-103 APDPAPVAS
+103 S
-112 SLCVRY
+112 SLCVQY
-118 THRAVVITGGL
+118 SHRTVMITGGL

-137 GFLGL
+137 GFFGFN
-142 SMVWMYATTGFLQ
+142 MVWMYATTGFLQ

-175 RKRALANAI
+175 KKRALANAI
-184 ASAGECA
+184 VSAGECA

-240 ASHSETETPPGN
+240 TIHCETETPPGN
-252 GASRINKDES
+252 SASRIDKEDKS
-262 PITHKTFNWMLV
+262 PFIHKSFNWMLV
-274 RQPEFVLYA
+274 RRPEFMLYA

-324 DFAGRLLCG
+324 DFGGRLLCG

-339 VTKTV
+339 VTKTI
-344 HLLTMTIT
+344 HLLAMTIT

-383 TVALHITVLADVVGM
+383 TVAIHITALADVVGM
-398 PDFDSALGLFMLIRS
+398 PEFDSALGLFMLIRS
-413 TGGFVGPPLAG
+413 TGGFW
-424 LIVDMAGDYRASF
+424 
-437 YMAGATLVLSA
+437 
-448 GFLVTLGQ
+448 LVTSTDHLGT
-456 LQQRKEKGSQTN
+456 SVT
-468 TKPEKSPLPYPSLH
+468 PLCIFS
-482 LLKLQNRRYQEHD
+482 KLQKR
-495 IVV
+495 

>member
-22 FMVMGLTAA
+22 FMVMGLTVA

-59 VTIAIFHL
+59 VTIAVFHL
-67 GEFRLFET
+67 G
-75 NCPPNA
+75 
-81 LFDCLVLS
+81 
-89 ISLMFLTYLSFSHF
+89 
-103 APDPAPVAS
+103 APVAS
-112 SLCVRY
+112 SLCVQY
-118 THRAVVITGGL
+118 THRTVVITGGF

-137 GFLGL
+137 GFFGL
-142 SMVWMYATTGFLQ
+142 NICYLYWCFS

-175 RKRALANAI
+175 KKRALANAI

-191 FAFTFGPFFQWL
+191 FAFMFGPFFQWL
-203 ISQYGWKGALLIIG
+203 ISQYGWEGSLLIIG
-217 GIQLNICVC
+217 GIQLNICVF
-226 GVLMRPLASSCLLE
+226 GGLMRPLANKE
-240 ASHSETETPPGN
+240 DKPP
-252 GASRINKDES
+252 IM
-262 PITHKTFNWMLV
+262 HKTFNWMLV
-274 RQPEFVLYA
+274 RRTEFVLYA

-301 PLSYSLGIDE
+301 PLSHSLGIDE

-324 DFAGRLLCG
+324 DFGGRLLCG
-333 WYANLH
+333 WYANLR
-339 VTKTV
+339 VTKTI
-344 HLLTMTIT
+344 HLLAMTIT

-364 NNYLSLAIFTGF
+364 NDYLSLAIFTGF

-383 TVALHITVLADVVGM
+383 TVAIHITVLADVVGM
-398 PDFDSALGLFMLIRS
+398 PEFDSALGLFMLIRS

-424 LIVDMAGDYRASF
+424 KLRQLTAKYSLQEERGMVIQTEKIWICTQTSPFFISGVSEPRSALKQIVKIPCS
-437 YMAGATLVLSA
+437 LSSA
-448 GFLVTLGQ
+448 
-456 LQQRKEKGSQTN
+456 
-468 TKPEKSPLPYPSLH
+468 
-482 LLKLQNRRYQEHD
+482 
-495 IVV
+495 

>member
-1 MQAKDSNPPDG
+1 MEAKTSNPPDG
-12 GYGWVVVVSA
+12 GYGWVVVASA
-22 FMVMGLTAA
+22 FMVMGLTVA
-31 VLKTFGLFFVEI
+31 VLKTFGLLFVEI
-43 QQHFDELASTT
+43 QQHFDEHASTT

-59 VTIAIFHL
+59 VTITVFHL
-67 GEFRLFET
+67 G
-75 NCPPNA
+75 
-81 LFDCLVLS
+81 
-89 ISLMFLTYLSFSHF
+89 
-103 APDPAPVAS
+103 APVAS
-112 SLCVRY
+112 SLCARY
-118 THRAVVITGGL
+118 THRAVVITGGF
-129 LAFSGMAL
+129 LAFSGMTL

-142 SMVWMYATTGFLQ
+142 NMVWMYATTGFLQ
-155 GLGISFSWTPAIS
+155 GLGISFSWIPAIS

-175 RKRALANAI
+175 KKRALASAI
-184 ASAGECA
+184 ASAGECV
-191 FAFTFGPFFQWL
+191 FAFMFGPLFQWL

-240 ASHSETETPPGN
+240 ARHHETERSPGN
-252 GASRINKDES
+252 GESRIDKEDKS
-262 PITHKTFNWMLV
+262 PTTHKTFNWMLL

-283 IFGILAAMS
+283 VFGILAAMS

-301 PLSYSLGIDE
+301 PLSYSLGIDD

-344 HLLTMTIT
+344 HLLTVTIT

-364 NNYLSLAIFTGF
+364 NSYLSLAIFTGL

-383 TVALHITVLADVVGM
+383 TVAIHITVLADVVGM

-424 LIVDMAGDYRASF
+424 LIVDMTGDYRAGF
-437 YMAGATLVLSA
+437 YMAGATLILSA
-448 GFLVTLGQ
+448 VVLVTLDQ
-456 LQQRKEKGSQTN
+456 LQQRKEKGTQTN
-468 TKPEKSPLPYPSLH
+468 TTQENSTLPYSTLI
-482 LLKLQNRRYQEHD
+482 LLKLQTKRSCTERNLNS
-495 IVV
+495 

>member
-1 MQAKDSNPPDG
+1 MLGKENNSLDG

-22 FMVMGLTAA
+22 FVVMGLTAA

-43 QQHFDELASTT
+43 QQHFDGLASMT

-59 VTIAIFHL
+59 ITIAIFHL
-67 GEFRLFET
+67 G
-75 NCPPNA
+75 
-81 LFDCLVLS
+81 
-89 ISLMFLTYLSFSHF
+89 
-103 APDPAPVAS
+103 APVAS
-112 SLCVRY
+112 SLCVKY
-118 THRAVVITGGL
+118 THRAVVITGGV

-142 SMVWMYATTGFLQ
+142 DMVWMYATTGFLQ
-155 GLGISFSWTPAIS
+155 GLGISFSWIPAIS

-175 RKRALANAI
+175 KKRALANAI

-203 ISQYGWKGALLIIG
+203 IGQYGWKGALLIIG
-217 GIQLNICVC
+217 GLQLNICVC
-226 GVLMRPLASSCLLE
+226 GALMRPLKRGYLPNMSCPD
-240 ASHSETETPPGN
+240 TETPPGTRTSGRDN
-252 GASRINKDES
+252 VSS
-262 PITHKTFNWMLV
+262 PITHKIFNWMLL
-274 RQPEFVLYA
+274 RRLEFVLYA

-318 SILAMV
+318 SVLALV

-339 VTKTV
+339 LTRTV
-344 HLLTMTIT
+344 HLLAMTIA

-364 NNYLSLAIFTGF
+364 NNFLSLAIFTGF

-383 TVALHITVLADVVGM
+383 TVAIHITVLADVVGM
-398 PDFDSALGLFMLIRS
+398 SDFDSALGLFMLIRS
-413 TGGFVGPPLAG
+413 TGGFLGPPLAG
-424 LIVDMAGDYRASF
+424 LIVDMTGDYRAGF
-437 YMAGATLVLSA
+437 YMAGAILILSA
-448 GFLVTLGQ
+448 VFLVILDQ
-456 LQQRKEKGSQTN
+456 LQQRQEKENQTK
-468 TKPEKSPLPYPSLH
+468 TKSEKSMLPYPL
-482 LLKLQNRRYQEHD
+482 LQNRRYQ
-495 IVV
+495 